1 MLFNVLLK
9 YFQSRTNFNMI
20 RQTIPQ
26 YATLR
31 LILLFRKELLE
42 TKMCKSLL
50 VLVEYGIEYG
60 NVEY

>member
-1 MLFNVLLK
+1 
-9 YFQSRTNFNMI
+9 MI